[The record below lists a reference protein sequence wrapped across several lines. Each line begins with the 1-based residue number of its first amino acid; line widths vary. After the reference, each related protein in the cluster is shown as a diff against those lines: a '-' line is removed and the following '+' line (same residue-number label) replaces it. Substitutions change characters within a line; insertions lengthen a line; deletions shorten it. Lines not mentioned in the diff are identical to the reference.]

1 MDLANVC
8 YIGPA
13 GERGCNL
20 KILVTGGAG
29 FIGSH
34 LSARLLERH
43 HEVII
48 LDNFLTGNRR
58 NLPDSTGDVSFR
70 LVEAD
75 VTDSFDLCVDAIF
88 HLASPASPTGYVEHP
103 LETALANS
111 VGTYN
116 ALVLAEK
123 YGAKFL
129 LASTSEV
136 YGDPLEHPQREE
148 YWGNANP
155 VGMRSCYEE
164 GKRFAETLTTIFE
177 RSHGLDAR
185 IVRIFNCYG
194 PNSDPDDGRL
204 VPNFVKQA
212 INHDP
217 ITIYGT
223 GEHTRSICYVSDL
236 VEGLLKAMFTEGTR
250 GRIYNLGSQDEQKV
264 IEYALLIKQLSGS
277 RSPIV
282 HVDPIFEDDPRRRR
296 PDIARAKL
304 ELGWTPVVGMEEGLR
319 NTIEWFRALMSHED
333 R

>member
-1 MDLANVC
+1 M
-8 YIGPA
+8 
-13 GERGCNL
+13 

-29 FIGSH
+29 FLGSH
-34 LSARLLERH
+34 LCARLLERG

-48 LDNFLTGNRR
+48 LDNFLTGDKR
-58 NLPDSTGDVSFR
+58 NLPDPNGGGSYR
-70 LVEAD
+70 LVESD
-75 VTDSFDLCVDAIF
+75 VTEPFDIRVDAIF
-88 HLASPASPTGYVEHP
+88 HLASPASPAGYVEHP

-116 ALVLAEK
+116 ALTVAEK
-123 YGAKFL
+123 YRAKFL
-129 LASTSEV
+129 MASTSEV

-164 GKRFAETLTTIFE
+164 GKRFAETLTTVFE

-194 PNSDPDDGRL
+194 PHSDPNDGRM

-212 INHDP
+212 LEGDP
-217 ITIYGT
+217 ITVYGS
-223 GEHTRSICYVSDL
+223 GEHTRSLCYVSDL

-250 GRIYNLGSQDEQKV
+250 GRIYNLGSQDEHKV
-264 IEYALLIKQLSGS
+264 IEYASTIRRLAGS
-277 RSPIV
+277 KSPIL
-282 HVDPIFEDDPRRRR
+282 HVDPKFDDDPKRRR
-296 PDIARAKL
+296 PDISRARL
-304 ELGWTPVVGMEEGLR
+304 ELGWAPVVEMEEGLR
-319 NTIEWFRALMSHED
+319 NTIEWFRALMSNEN

>member
-13 GERGCNL
+13 SERGCNL

-34 LSARLLERH
+34 LCARLLEH
-43 HEVII
+43 GHEVII
-48 LDNFLTGNRR
+48 LDNFLTGNKR
-58 NLPDSTGDVSFR
+58 NLPDLTGDVSFR

-75 VTDSFDLCVDAIF
+75 VTEPFDLYVDAIF
-88 HLASPASPTGYVEHP
+88 HLASPASPSGYVAHP

-111 VGTYN
+111 IGTYN

-123 YGAKFL
+123 YRAKFL

-136 YGDPLEHPQREE
+136 YGDPLEHPQSEE

-177 RSHGLDAR
+177 RSNGVDAR

-204 VPNFVKQA
+204 VPNFVKQS
-212 INHDP
+212 IGGDP

-250 GRIYNLGSQDEQKV
+250 GRIYNLGSTDELEV
-264 IEYALLIKQLSGS
+264 IEYASLIKRLSGS
-277 RSPIV
+277 KSPIV
-282 HVDPIFEDDPRRRR
+282 HVDPKFEDDPRRRR
-296 PDIARAKL
+296 PDITRAKS
-304 ELGWTPVVGMEEGLR
+304 ELDWQPVVDVEEGLR
-319 NTIEWFRALMSHED
+319 NTIEWFRALMSDED

>member
-1 MDLANVC
+1 MDLAGVC

-34 LSARLLERH
+34 LCARLLEQR

-48 LDNFLTGNRR
+48 LDNFLTGKRR
-58 NLPDSTGDVSFR
+58 NLPDPNGDVRYR
-70 LVEAD
+70 LVESD
-75 VTDSFDLCVDAIF
+75 VTEPFDFCVDAIF
-88 HLASPASPTGYVEHP
+88 HLASPASPSGYVEHP

-116 ALVLAEK
+116 ALTLAERCR
-123 YGAKFL
+123 AKFL

-194 PNSDPDDGRL
+194 PNSDPNDGRL

-212 INHDP
+212 LKDDP

-223 GEHTRSICYVSDL
+223 GEHTRSLCYVSDL
-236 VEGLLKAMFTEGTR
+236 VEGLLKALFTEGTR
-250 GRIYNLGSQDEQKV
+250 GRIYNLGNQDEHKV
-264 IEYALLIKQLSGS
+264 IDYALMIKRLAGS
-277 RSPIV
+277 KSPIV
-282 HVDPIFEDDPRRRR
+282 HVDPRFEDDPRRRR

-304 ELGWTPVVGMEEGLR
+304 ELGWAPVVEVEEGLG
-319 NTIEWFRALMSHED
+319 NTIEWFRALKSHED

>member
-1 MDLANVC
+1 M
-8 YIGPA
+8 
-13 GERGCNL
+13 R
-20 KILVTGGAG
+20 ILVTGGAG
-29 FIGSH
+29 FVGSH
-34 LSARLLERH
+34 LCARLLERQ
-43 HEVII
+43 HEVIV

-58 NLPDSTGDVSFR
+58 NLPEPDASVSYR

-75 VTDSFDLCVDAIF
+75 VTQPFDVCVDAIF
-88 HLASPASPTGYVEHP
+88 HLASPASPSGYVEHP

-111 VGTYN
+111 IGTYN
-116 ALVLAEK
+116 ALRLAEK
-123 YGAKFL
+123 YSAQFL

-155 VGMRSCYEE
+155 VGLRSCYEE
-164 GKRFAETLTTIFE
+164 GKRFAETLTMIFE

-212 INHDP
+212 LKGDP
-217 ITIYGT
+217 ITVYGT

-236 VEGLLKAMFTEGTR
+236 VEGLLKAMFTQGSR
-250 GRIYNLGSQDEQKV
+250 GRIYNLGSQDEHKV
-264 IEYALLIKQLSGS
+264 NEYASVIKRLAESK
-277 RSPIV
+277 SPIV
-282 HVDPIFEDDPRRRR
+282 HLDPKFEDDPRRRR
-296 PDIARAKL
+296 PDITRAKQ
-304 ELGWTPVVGMEEGLR
+304 ELGWAPVVEMEEGLR
-319 NTIEWFRALMSHED
+319 NTIEWFRVLMSYED